1 MPWTT
6 LGATKGVLQ
15 SKKIA
20 VQKII
25 GKYLAFHGGV
35 LLPLGLLQH
44 SMHTA
49 QCMYAYPSLHVQ
61 ILFFFKVL
69 QYPSNSTTFAIFFLF
84 LCVKMGLLSAKKHAV
99 VACFS

>member
-1 MPWTT
+1 MSGSGSFLP
-6 LGATKGVLQ
+6 KGYLQ

-20 VQKII
+20 VQKNI

-49 QCMYAYPSLHVQ
+49 QCMYAYPSYLH
-61 ILFFFKVL
+61 
-69 QYPSNSTTFAIFFLF
+69 AIKFFLKFCSTPHYMYKFYFF
-84 LCVKMGLLSAKKHAV
+84 LNFCV
-99 VACFS
+99 

>member
-1 MPWTT
+1 MSGSGSFLP
-6 LGATKGVLQ
+6 KGYLQ

-20 VQKII
+20 VQKNI

-61 ILFFFKVL
+61 ILFFFK
-69 QYPSNSTTFAIFFLF
+69 F
-84 LCVKMGLLSAKKHAV
+84 LCVKMGLCMCVLLAVPLKHTTFAI
-99 VACFS
+99 FF